1 MPHPLGYPVKRGAL
15 TGQLLEDLLLGGA
28 FTQYFTR

>member
-1 MPHPLGYPVKRGAL
+1 MPLQLGYPVKRGAL
-15 TGQLLEDLLLGGA
+15 TGQVLDDLLLGVA